1 MRHQTAMTCWLMTVW
16 RPPCLRTPL
25 SQQTLCSHSQKF
37 SYQQLQ
43 EAPVVPQGPR
53 HLQESLLSST
63 PAFRTLHP
71 TRPPTT
77 STAMVELGQPPQ
89 QGHRAA
95 LALLHLQRPGCA
107 MVLDLG
113 LWLGHPKAVLLPLV
127 VLSTPGGPQPPP
139 TTHTYR
145 ITQVSGELLVL
156 WIKWILKVLAEA
168 PVGDEE
174 GERVDLEVKPGS

>member
-1 MRHQTAMTCWLMTVW
+1 MRHQTAMTCWLMAVG
-16 RPPCLRTPL
+16 RYPCLRTPL
-25 SQQTLCSHSQKF
+25 SQQTVCSHSQKF

-63 PAFRTLHP
+63 PAFMTLHP

-77 STAMVELGQPPQ
+77 STAIVELGQPPQ

-95 LALLHLQRPGCA
+95 LTLLHLQLPGCA

-113 LWLGHPKAVLLPLV
+113 VWLGHPKAVPLPPV
-127 VLSTPGGPQPPP
+127 VLSTLRGPQHPHLPHHP
-139 TTHTYR
+139 
-145 ITQVSGELLVL
+145 GL
-156 WIKWILKVLAEA
+156 W
-168 PVGDEE
+168 
-174 GERVDLEVKPGS
+174 

>member
-1 MRHQTAMTCWLMTVW
+1 MTSAANPSGTQMRHQTAMTCWLMAVG

-25 SQQTLCSHSQKF
+25 YQQTVCSHSQKF

-89 QGHRAA
+89 QGQSGSGPAA
-95 LALLHLQRPGCA
+95 PAAPWMCRGA
-107 MVLDLG
+107 G
-113 LWLGHPKAVLLPLV
+113 
-127 VLSTPGGPQPPP
+127 PGGLAWAPQSCP
-139 TTHTYR
+139 TSPSGAQHPERAPAPAPTASPR
-145 ITQVSGELLVL
+145 SLVSS
-156 WIKWILKVLAEA
+156 WCS
-168 PVGDEE
+168 
-174 GERVDLEVKPGS
+174 GSSGS